1 MKRTDRLKV
10 KRTISWEGKDY
21 RGSYLLYLIK
31 KNNFKLIAEVG
42 VKFGRTTFFLLDN
55 VEDLVIYAIDTDIS
69 KFYNNDV
76 QEKYKDRLIPIQ
88 GHSYAVA
95 NQISNNSLDLVF
107 IDADHSYSA
116 VKQDILEYMPK
127 IKENGILC
135 GHDIDYPGVNKA
147 VKELITSFDVGPNN
161 VWIKHK
167 GNI

>member
-1 MKRTDRLKV
+1 MKRTDRLQV
-10 KRTISWEGKDY
+10 ERTILWEGKDY
-21 RGSYLLYLIK
+21 RGSYLLHLIN
-31 KNNFKLIAEVG
+31 KNNFKTIAEVG

-55 VEDLVIYAIDTDIS
+55 VADLVIYAIDTDIS

-88 GHSYAVA
+88 GYSYAVA
-95 NQISNNSLDLVF
+95 NQISNSSLDLVF

-116 VKQDILEYMPK
+116 VKQDILAYMPK
-127 IKENGILC
+127 LKEHGILS

-147 VKELITSFDVGPNN
+147 VTELRPSFDVGPNN